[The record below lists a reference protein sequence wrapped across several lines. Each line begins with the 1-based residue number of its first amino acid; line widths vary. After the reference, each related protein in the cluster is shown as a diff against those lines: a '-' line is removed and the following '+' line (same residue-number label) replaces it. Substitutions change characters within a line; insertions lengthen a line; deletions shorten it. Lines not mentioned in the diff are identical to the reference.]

1 MEKKFLAGVAVS
13 SVLGIAIAGVSAS
26 LGASLKTFAEESSH
40 VHNNSCNIH
49 HYAQVD
55 PTSKSSGVKEYWV
68 CCDDPAHTISFS
80 APSTGVITD
89 ATHGS
94 DFAIETDDARYIA
107 PYTFPEVFSTPYAY
121 STSVTIA
128 DGVVSSSSGNLK
140 FKNTVLSEAYEE
152 GYTHF
157 RFHSKA
163 ESEDAVQVLGTQD
176 NWQNYY
182 KRYANDND
190 NRFWLKSFKENN
202 AGLKLDAQNSGGSS
216 VTTNLSISDFHL
228 YKSSV
233 TESWGGGQMA
243 DWAATAEA
251 NRYIA
256 YEDGELV
263 ADNAGGNKYNGCIEI
278 PAELMGSKADY
289 VKPEYRAFYVKILA
303 QGYSGGVKTNTRV
316 VVGGATNNATEYKF
330 TRSSGTGSNPIVT
343 TDGFIC
349 PLLGGWAGTPGL
361 NYNNYYDGAFPI
373 GLDYPGAI
381 AIRLN
386 YDFRVEWAESGI
398 TYDVL
403 PLANTAEGD
412 MRLAFSN
419 LNYSGTSLAQMNVP
433 LPKSVN
439 HKGIKLKMFSTAKPA
454 SNFQLLSYALKT
466 NIWRLP
472 SVPEA
477 VDGVYTIDAGSVYF
491 NESDPGCGIIV
502 RFDTSET
509 LVDDNITFQYSW
521 ID

>member
-1 MEKKFLAGVAVS
+1 MQKKFLTIVAVG
-13 SVLGIAIAGVSAS
+13 SVLGIAAAGVTAS
-26 LGASLKTFAEESSH
+26 VGASLKTHAEESSH
-40 VHNNSCNIH
+40 VHSSSCAIH

-55 PTSKSSGVKEYWV
+55 PTSKSNGVKEYWI
-68 CCDDPAHTISFS
+68 CCNDPAHTVSFS

-94 DFAIETDDARYIA
+94 DFAIEEDDLRYIA

-121 STSVTIA
+121 STSVTIE
-128 DGVVSSSSGNLK
+128 DGVVTSSTGNLK
-140 FKNTVLSEAYEE
+140 FKNTVLSEAYEA

-163 ESEDAVQVLGTQD
+163 ESDDAVQVLGTQD
-176 NWQNYY
+176 NWKNYY
-182 KRYANDND
+182 KRYADDND
-190 NRFWLKSFKENN
+190 NRYWLKSFKENN

-233 TESWGGGQMA
+233 TESWGGGQMTT
-243 DWAATAEA
+243 WAATAEA

-289 VKPEYRAFYVKILA
+289 TKPENRAFYVKILA
-303 QGYSGGVKTNTRV
+303 QGYSGGVEANDRV
-316 VVGGATNNATEYKF
+316 VIGNNDNVPCGYYFA
-330 TRSSGTGSNPIVT
+330 RSSGSGDTPTATS
-343 TDGFIC
+343 DGFIA
-349 PLLGGWAGTPGL
+349 PLFGGYAGKVGL
-361 NYNNYYDGAFPI
+361 NYNNYHDGALSI
-373 GLDYPGAI
+373 GLDNPGAV

-386 YDFRVEWAESGI
+386 YDFKVDWVESGI

-412 MRLAFSN
+412 MRLALN
-419 LNYSGTSLAQMNVP
+419 NINYSGTSKPQMNVP

-439 HKGIKLKMFSTAKPA
+439 HKGIKLKMVSTAKPA
-454 SNFQLLSYALKT
+454 SNFAILSCAVKT
-466 NIWRLP
+466 GIWSLP

-477 VDGVYTIDAGSVYF
+477 VDGVYTIDAGDVLF
-491 NESDPGCGIIV
+491 NESDPGCAIIV
-502 RFDTSET
+502 RFDKSET
-509 LVDDNITFQYSW
+509 LVDDSITFQYSW